1 MESQNDILSADIS
14 KEEIVNVVAAL
25 ATNEA
30 RGPDWF
36 TIAFY
41 QQMSPT
47 VNHDTSL
54 QYSISS
60 GTLNYPPSGLK
71 LQLY

>member
-36 TIAFY
+36 TIEFY
-41 QQMSPT
+41 LQPSST
-47 VNHDTSL
+47 VKS
-54 QYSISS
+54 
-60 GTLNYPPSGLK
+60 
-71 LQLY
+71 